1 MNRRFGSVR
10 AAVQVAFAF
19 PAGLSALGLLY
30 SLILMGDPG
39 GGFRI
44 LVPSLF
50 ALGLLACVVASLLLG
65 SSLGKSLKSTLEGV
79 SSVTEGE
86 ADLARRIPVPS
97 GDEVGRI
104 ARSFNIFLA
113 KLHTLVKRLKEVAER
128 NSTASDG
135 FASGAEELSAT
146 VHEISASMA
155 NLSTNG
161 DRLDSEMS
169 AAKMEIGSIRE
180 SLAEIVAL
188 MKSQAESVEGASMA
202 VRTLSSSVDSV
213 REDTREKAALAFELE
228 NRARESGS
236 AVSATLSAFKE
247 ISASV
252 EGISDVASVIAGIS
266 SRTNL
271 LAMNAAIEAAHAGK
285 SGAGFA
291 VVADEIRKLAESTAV
306 NTKTI
311 RSSIASVVS
320 RAREASGLSEQT
332 EAAFTQVADGIERIS
347 KSMNGI
353 SVQMDVMRD
362 NSTRLGKALD
372 SLVSAT
378 GEVGK
383 AGASADN
390 LSNGVA
396 LGVGT
401 VADLSGENARALA
414 EMSVGLHEVNEAVV
428 ELARLGADNAR
439 SVDDLEASIMRFK
452 TIDTSSFKASDGRPL
467 VWWTHETKEV
477 PSAPKDPQAWPEKDS
492 RRWYKYEYAGW
503 GVKKLPMPESP
514 ADGAQ
519 GKRVVCIV
527 SGSAQDHPYMGAYCN
542 GVRKVAEAFG
552 IKAEFSF
559 CSFNAAIQIEK
570 SKEAARTKPDMA
582 IVLPAS
588 ASESIHIAK
597 LFYEDGIPLI
607 FSNTVPE
614 EESFKYCATWTGPD
628 DWGQMRAL
636 AGRFAE
642 KMGNRGG
649 YVVLQ
654 HVPGASPFY
663 SRTWGPVTEL
673 AKIAPG
679 MTCLET
685 AALNFDPAQTTKVL
699 LEWLKKYGDRLK
711 GIISADDMH
720 YGNGI
725 REAMERSGR
734 KDLICIAA
742 GASKVGLDLVRRGIL
757 DSITYQSAEGDGAL
771 AMKAAVDWFS
781 GLTLDPMIYLPFELI
796 HRDNVERYMPGQ
808 W

>member
-39 GGFRI
+39 GASGI

-50 ALGLLACVVASLLLG
+50 TLVLLACVVASLLLG
-65 SSLGKSLKSTLEGV
+65 SYLGGSLKSTLEGV

-161 DRLDSEMS
+161 ERLDSEMS
-169 AAKMEIGSIRE
+169 AAKTEIGSIRE

-188 MKSQAESVEGASMA
+188 MKSQTDSVEGASEA

-213 REDTREKAALAFELE
+213 REDTREKAALALELE

-306 NTKTI
+306 NTKSI
-311 RSSIASVVS
+311 RSSIATVVS

-353 SVQMDVMRD
+353 SAQMDVMRD

-372 SLVSAT
+372 SLVAAT
-378 GEVGK
+378 GEVGS
-383 AGASADN
+383 AGASADT
-390 LSNGVA
+390 LSTGVA
-396 LGVGT
+396 LRVGT

-414 EMSVGLHEVNEAVV
+414 EMSVGLREVNDAVV
-428 ELARLGADNAR
+428 ELARKRVTAAR
-439 SVDDLEASIMRFK
+439 EEEKAQRQPESNDDQHVNPHEPSAARAASAV
-452 TIDTSSFKASDGRPL
+452 ASD
-467 VWWTHETKEV
+467 
-477 PSAPKDPQAWPEKDS
+477 
-492 RRWYKYEYAGW
+492 
-503 GVKKLPMPESP
+503 
-514 ADGAQ
+514 
-519 GKRVVCIV
+519 
-527 SGSAQDHPYMGAYCN
+527 
-542 GVRKVAEAFG
+542 
-552 IKAEFSF
+552 
-559 CSFNAAIQIEK
+559 
-570 SKEAARTKPDMA
+570 
-582 IVLPAS
+582 
-588 ASESIHIAK
+588 
-597 LFYEDGIPLI
+597 
-607 FSNTVPE
+607 
-614 EESFKYCATWTGPD
+614 
-628 DWGQMRAL
+628 
-636 AGRFAE
+636 
-642 KMGNRGG
+642 
-649 YVVLQ
+649 
-654 HVPGASPFY
+654 PGF
-663 SRTWGPVTEL
+663 
-673 AKIAPG
+673 
-679 MTCLET
+679 
-685 AALNFDPAQTTKVL
+685 
-699 LEWLKKYGDRLK
+699 
-711 GIISADDMH
+711 
-720 YGNGI
+720 
-725 REAMERSGR
+725 
-734 KDLICIAA
+734 
-742 GASKVGLDLVRRGIL
+742 
-757 DSITYQSAEGDGAL
+757 
-771 AMKAAVDWFS
+771 
-781 GLTLDPMIYLPFELI
+781 
-796 HRDNVERYMPGQ
+796 
-808 W
+808 